1 VLRRLCNYF
10 EAVGSRRPGGDHG
23 VLCFFICAA
32 CVVCCVVHEVFFYVC
47 CLCCLLCCAARSDS
61 WLNFLSTSLELGC
74 GTVGLMGLK
83 HISYVGFSIE
93 NKMADLNICTYLG
106 FSIKNKIGMSDGDRR
121 KAHLPPSQLVAL

>member
-1 VLRRLCNYF
+1 MVFL
-10 EAVGSRRPGGDHG
+10 V
-23 VLCFFICAA
+23 FFICAA

-61 WLNFLSTSLELGC
+61 WLKFLSTSLELGC

-93 NKMADLNICTYLG
+93 NKMADLNTCTYLG
-106 FSIKNKIGMSDGDRR
+106 FSINNKIRMSDGDRR